1 VEVELGS
8 LLVVVVGE
16 AELRKCGAFGKAAD
30 LLVFEE
36 FCELIDVVA
45 FGTQEQELVER

>member
-16 AELRKCGAFGKAAD
+16 AELGECGAFGKTAD
-30 LLVFEE
+30 LLVLEE
-36 FCELIDVVA
+36 FSEFIDVVA
-45 FGTQEQELVER
+45 FRTQE